1 MNKYIHL
8 RKFKEEELILDE
20 EETRIILRFIFK
32 NRHNLIVN
40 LEINDKTREFA
51 QGLPFGS
58 C

>member
-8 RKFKEEELILDE
+8 RKFKEEELIFDE

-32 NRHNLIVN
+32 NRHNLIDN

-51 QGLPFGS
+51 
-58 C
+58 